1 MCYDR
6 RERRES
12 ISGALWKGHQS
23 SRGRI
28 KILLASLTCTSLEFR
43 PTQRHRLSNPS
54 RSTAVLNTMA
64 PTMITLLAAL
74 AASSIAAPVSGRFPH
89 SSLVERA
96 SSVGIEL
103 YVYVGL
109 ACTHISIPFL
119 DLLLIYKQNLGG
131 QGCNIQHTGSSV
143 TAVTVPLS
151 DNGTCVTFSSLK
163 VPFLVKSAE
172 SIAYPAGY
180 NCQGTTE
187 IPMYLTGE
195 RLMQPISD
203 SRLQ

>member
-1 MCYDR
+1 
-6 RERRES
+6 
-12 ISGALWKGHQS
+12 
-23 SRGRI
+23 
-28 KILLASLTCTSLEFR
+28 
-43 PTQRHRLSNPS
+43 
-54 RSTAVLNTMA
+54 MA

-103 YVYVGL
+103 YVY
-109 ACTHISIPFL
+109 
-119 DLLLIYKQNLGG
+119 NLGG

-172 SIAYPAGY
+172 SIACPAGY